1 MHNGPDLV
9 IRGTI
14 LGCIMVC
21 LLVVL
26 VFSGAGDGQ
35 STALAAASTRARE
48 HSTINEKIVQTSSR
62 AQAAVQAARA
72 ADEQVETETKKPPKK
87 NKQANGECSLAASY
101 PQAILQWC
109 SLIEKAAQQYDLPSN
124 LIAALILQES
134 GGQAQA
140 YSSSGAVGLMQVMP
154 RDGIAANFQCPG
166 GPCFASRPTITELQ
180 DPAYNIDYGTRFL
193 ASLVERR
200 GSLREAL
207 FAYGPTGMGYYYAD
221 KVLGIYETHRGN

>member
-14 LGCIMVC
+14 LGCVMVC
-21 LLVVL
+21 LLVAL
-26 VFSGAGDGQ
+26 VFSGAGDSQ
-35 STALAAASTRARE
+35 SAALAAASLPAEVASASNTKNAQPSNRAL
-48 HSTINEKIVQTSSR
+48 
-62 AQAAVQAARA
+62 AAVQAARA
-72 ADEQVETETKKPPKK
+72 ADVQVEAETKKPAKK

-109 SLIEKAAQQYDLPSN
+109 GLIEKAARQVDLPPN

-134 GGQAQA
+134 GGQPQA

-154 RDGIAANFQCPG
+154 RDGIASGFQCAN
-166 GPCFASRPTITELQ
+166 GPCFASRPTIAELQ
-180 DPAYNIDYGTRFL
+180 DPAFNIDYGTHFL

-207 FAYGPTGMGYYYAD
+207 YAYGPMGMGYYYAD
-221 KVLGIYETHRGN
+221 KVLGIYEAHAGN